1 MKTLLQT
8 STLALQVFLLIIIA
22 GCGSGA
28 ANRPIE
34 EAPALD
40 SSREEASTGGNPE
53 VQKLRLPTSAQ
64 IAPSDVLDQV
74 IFLGT
79 GGEEGI
85 GCPCIDVRNNVLYLE
100 GFHPNQ
106 SLRLVAYDEYK
117 QGFGNYF
124 AEWQVTIDSLGF
136 LAIPLDNY
144 QSNITF
150 VAYDSDT
157 GKQRGPANQPVI
169 PGTPPPDSSIAWISD
184 EVTEV
189 NLRSTPGYSNKN
201 DAHDVITKIP
211 SSESVEILDG
221 PFSADGL
228 NWWLVSW
235 EGFEG
240 YIADH
245 TGNGRTILIFP

>member
-1 MKTLLQT
+1 
-8 STLALQVFLLIIIA
+8 
-22 GCGSGA
+22 
-28 ANRPIE
+28 
-34 EAPALD
+34 
-40 SSREEASTGGNPE
+40 
-53 VQKLRLPTSAQ
+53 
-64 IAPSDVLDQV
+64 
-74 IFLGT
+74 
-79 GGEEGI
+79 
-85 GCPCIDVRNNVLYLE
+85 LYLE
-100 GFHPNQ
+100 DFRPNQ
-106 SLRLVAYDEYK
+106 SLKLVAYDEYK
-117 QGFGNYF
+117 EGFGNYF
-124 AEWQVTIDSLGF
+124 AEWQVIVDSLGF

-157 GKQRGPANQPVI
+157 GKQRGPANRSVI
-169 PGTPPPDSSIAWISD
+169 PGTPPPDSNYAWVSD

-189 NLRSTPGYSNKN
+189 NMRLTPGYNNKD
-201 DAHDVITKIP
+201 DAQDVITKIP
-211 SSESVEILDG
+211 SGVPVEVLDG